1 MSSSAMGLWL
11 MKADSCRS
19 LLCVVLRDRFR
30 GGLAVAALVWGCFLA
45 AGCAGDSTGPLE
57 LKLGHVAAPGSL
69 VSDTAEDFA
78 RRVNQRLG
86 GRARVSVFGSSQLG
100 GDETLMVKLK
110 LGTVDFSFPS
120 TVMSSMIEA
129 FGLFEMP
136 YLIKDREHMLRVEEK
151 IFWPYLAPE
160 AEQRGFKVLSVW
172 ENGFRHI
179 TNNTRPIVEPAD
191 LRGIKLRTPRG
202 VWRVRLFQSFGAN
215 PTPMPL
221 EEVFVALQT
230 GVLDGQ
236 ENPLSQIHTQRFE
249 EVQHYLSLS
258 RHVYSPAYLMTGKET
273 WERMPDD
280 IRKEIAAAAGE
291 TKQYVLRR
299 AAELDDE
306 LLETMKQSNIEVNE
320 VDRASFV
327 KASEA
332 IYKEFGRSIPGG
344 RQWIDEAL
352 ALAGP

>member
-1 MSSSAMGLWL
+1 MGEFF
-11 MKADSCRS
+11 RS
-19 LLCVVLRDRFR
+19 WAGPAAACVVSYCL
-30 GGLAVAALVWGCFLA
+30 LA
-45 AGCAGDSTGPLE
+45 AGCARDASRPLE
-57 LKLGHVAAPGSL
+57 LKLGHVAAPGSI

-78 RRVNQRLG
+78 RRVNQRLA
-86 GRARVSVFGSSQLG
+86 GRARLDVFGSSQLG

-110 LGTVDFSFPS
+110 LGSVDFSFPS

-129 FGLFEMP
+129 FGFFEMP
-136 YLIKDREHMLRVEEK
+136 YLIKDRAHMLRVEEK

-160 AEQRGFKVLSVW
+160 AEKRGFKVLSVW

-249 EVQHYLSLS
+249 EVQRYLSMS
-258 RHVYSPAYLMTGKET
+258 RHVYSPAYLMTGTKH
-273 WERMPDD
+273 WESLPAG
-280 IRKEIAAAAGE
+280 IREEIEAAARE
-291 TKQYVLRR
+291 TKQFVMQR
-299 AAELDDE
+299 AAELDE
-306 LLETMKQSNIEVNE
+306 EVLETMKAADIEVNE

-327 KASEA
+327 RASET
-332 IYKEFGRSIPGG
+332 IYEEFGNSIPSG

-352 ALAGP
+352 ALADP